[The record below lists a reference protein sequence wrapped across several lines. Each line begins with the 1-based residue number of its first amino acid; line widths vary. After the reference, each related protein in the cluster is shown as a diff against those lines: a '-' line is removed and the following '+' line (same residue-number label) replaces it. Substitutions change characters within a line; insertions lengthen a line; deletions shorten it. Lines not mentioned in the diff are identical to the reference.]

1 MSTRVEVEDI
11 QTTKSEKLL
20 VVVLAVF
27 LLIGGVWTY
36 QRIDDEVREAVG
48 TEVVEPSPQDR
59 AALDRLR
66 EADRQL
72 NAATQEQAAARD
84 NLELRREA
92 YRTALDAG
100 RSAPGLEREY
110 RQAQARFERAQRQ
123 VATARQTVE
132 AARPAADSANRRLA
146 DEYERR
152 EDRRALLT
160 FLLRFLLVAASLG
173 FGYWLLA
180 RLRRRGSRYFTVA
193 VAVVGYAAILAFVL
207 AADYITDY
215 VDPLDLGPLVL
226 SLFGIG
232 LTLLAFVALQRYL
245 ARRIPLRRVRKR
257 ECPFCG
263 YPVRGNRRCEG
274 CGRDVVASCSACGA
288 DRRVGVL
295 HCGAC
300 GAT

>member
-20 VVVLAVF
+20 ALVLTVF

-36 QRIDDEVREAVG
+36 QRIDDEVREAVAADRIQ
-48 TEVVEPSPQDR
+48 PSPADQV
-59 AALDRLR
+59 ALDRLR
-66 EADRQL
+66 RANERL
-72 NAATQEQAAARD
+72 RAAQQERVVARD
-84 NLELRREA
+84 DLELRREA

-100 RSAPGLEREY
+100 RAAPALERNY
-110 RQAQARFERAQRQ
+110 QAAQARFERAQRE
-123 VATARQTVE
+123 VAAAQQAVE
-132 AARPAADSANRRLA
+132 AAQPSARRANERLA

-152 EDRRALLT
+152 EDRRALFT
-160 FLLRFLLVAASLG
+160 FLLRFALVAASLG

-226 SLFGIG
+226 SLFGIA

-245 ARRIPLRRVRKR
+245 AHRIPLRRVRRR

-263 YPVRGNRRCEG
+263 YPVRENQSCEG
-274 CGRDVVASCSACGA
+274 CGRRVTASCTACGS
-288 DRRVGVL
+288 DRRVGTL

-300 GAT
+300 GAL